1 MLASA
6 WSPITSD
13 AGEVLAPDL
22 ADAMTFLA
30 ALVERLR
37 TQLESQRQ
45 EAVSTAEA
53 WLTLDGDLHD
63 AAQAAARLGQE
74 VRHVA
79 ELEAEAGRQIRERSP
94 AGRPDQPRCRR
105 PGPPRHGRSRA
116 RWPARQAGCGVVA
129 AGRPRREGSRRCG
142 HWPRRAGARSPM
154 LHRSPYR
161 PSPRSR
167 HRPTASATVRGRQ
180 WRHRSRAWLQQTER
194 AGAAL
199 DEAARRFQAP
209 LTRRDEL
216 RGLLQAFRDKAAS
229 AGLAEH
235 EALDPLYTA
244 ARDTLWS
251 APCDLAV
258 AESQVDDY
266 VRTVNTDDARGRL
279 TDERVHA
286 ARLHRADPRRLLRRL
301 RDGRR
306 PQPPAATAPSFGAS
320 AVGSAAAG
328 AGAAMSARTASGRV
342 TSSRLGTV
350 PLGLAAGDRQP
361 AHAAPRRAP
370 SGLDQP
376 RRRARRRC
384 LRCRPST
391 RRQR

>member
-1 MLASA
+1 MTAPAIPPKDTPLDRNAAAAIAAELDAWVAAVASELLDLEQDAQASGSDAQRTDVAAAFTLWRAVSERTEQWDGVGGASGGGRTAVLASA

-45 EAVSTAEA
+45 EAASTAEA
-53 WLTLDGDLHD
+53 WLTLDGDLHR

-79 ELEAEAGRQIRERSP
+79 ELEAEAGRQIRSVDPP
-94 AGRPDQPRCRR
+94 ADLTTRAAAV
-105 PGPPRHGRSRA
+105 RA
-116 RWPARQAGCGVVA
+116 RLDTAEAEREDMLGKLEAASSLLADLDTKEAAVRALAETCRAKIADAPPLAVPSIAAIAPPPDGARDRPWPAVEA
-129 AGRPRREGSRRCG
+129 P
-142 HWPRRAGARSPM
+142 
-154 LHRSPYR
+154 
-161 PSPRSR
+161 
-167 HRPTASATVRGRQ
+167 VRT
-180 WRHRSRAWLQQTER
+180 WLQQAER

-258 AESQVDDY
+258 AQSQVDEY
-266 VRTVNTDDARGRL
+266 VRTVNTMMHG
-279 TDERVHA
+279 
-286 ARLHRADPRRLLRRL
+286 
-301 RDGRR
+301 
-306 PQPPAATAPSFGAS
+306 
-320 AVGSAAAG
+320 VG
-328 AGAAMSARTASGRV
+328 
-342 TSSRLGTV
+342 
-350 PLGLAAGDRQP
+350 
-361 AHAAPRRAP
+361 
-370 SGLDQP
+370 
-376 RRRARRRC
+376 
-384 LRCRPST
+384 
-391 RRQR
+391 

>member
-1 MLASA
+1 MTAPAIPPKDTPLDRNAAAAIAAELDAWVAAVASELLDLEQDAQASGSDAQRTDVAAAFTLWRAVSERTAQWDGVGGANGGARAAVLASA

-45 EAVSTAEA
+45 QAVSTAEA
-53 WLTLDGDLHD
+53 WLSLDGDLHH

-79 ELEAEAGRQIRERSP
+79 ELEAEAGRQSRSVQPP
-94 AGRPDQPRCRR
+94 ADLA
-105 PGPPRHGRSRA
+105 SRA
-116 RWPARQAGCGVVA
+116 SAVRLRLDTAETERDGLLAKLDAASSLLADLDAKEAAVRALADTCRAKLADAPPLAVPSIAAIAPPPDGVRDRPWPAVEA
-129 AGRPRREGSRRCG
+129 P
-142 HWPRRAGARSPM
+142 
-154 LHRSPYR
+154 
-161 PSPRSR
+161 
-167 HRPTASATVRGRQ
+167 VRT
-180 WRHRSRAWLQQTER
+180 WLQQTER

-229 AGLAEH
+229 AELAEH

-258 AESQVDDY
+258 AQSQVDEY
-266 VRTVNTDDARGRL
+266 VRTVNTMMHG
-279 TDERVHA
+279 
-286 ARLHRADPRRLLRRL
+286 
-301 RDGRR
+301 
-306 PQPPAATAPSFGAS
+306 
-320 AVGSAAAG
+320 VG
-328 AGAAMSARTASGRV
+328 
-342 TSSRLGTV
+342 
-350 PLGLAAGDRQP
+350 
-361 AHAAPRRAP
+361 
-370 SGLDQP
+370 
-376 RRRARRRC
+376 
-384 LRCRPST
+384 
-391 RRQR
+391 